1 MRNIPT
7 HSSTMQEKLALDK
20 VLAWLA
26 AEHSAASLDSIEKLG
41 SALEILGS
49 LGLTAVQR
57 FKVLEMF
64 FLRTNQ
70 LQASLTV
77 ELSVATLPLS
87 TDLRLRAEHL
97 AAAFDLLARGFVAVV
112 MGLSRSATLKAAHPP
127 ADVVC
132 LAMSSLHKQAQTL
145 MLACTPLPAELWQHA
160 LNTLRL
166 FQADQAN
173 PRLADEF
180 NRMLALAVAQPESFT
195 AYELAYLIDYLQAI
209 PSKILWL
216 SSQDSLPHS
225 AWWLDPSRD
234 QPPYALARRRPP
246 AHEVNLFVFDCTPLA
261 HMAREQLAE
270 LASGTPPATLGLPP
284 AAITEDARNTLTAAA
299 DRWSGP
305 IKRQQARRQANY
317 RVEICASA
325 GALWHY
331 LGGDGKVDMEA
342 AYPLATSN
350 WLVTNE
356 STGGYALF
364 HVAGTCTGLRCGT
377 ALGMRLIEA
386 NSWSVCLVRRVR
398 SDNSAHI
405 EMGLEL
411 IAATAQAVR
420 LAYHGTDAS
429 VPALLLP
436 AQPALQRGEMLLTLR
451 GQFSPGTFT
460 LLADDVSGIHLC
472 DCETGQL
479 AMHTS
484 SIEIFEFTRRSPQS
498 VR

>member
-1 MRNIPT
+1 
-7 HSSTMQEKLALDK
+7 MQEKLALDK

-26 AEHSAASLDSIEKLG
+26 ADQSAACLGSMEKLG
-41 SALEILGS
+41 MALEILAG
-49 LGLTAVQR
+49 LGLTAAQR
-57 FKVLEMF
+57 FKILELF

-77 ELSVATLPLS
+77 ELSAATLPLT
-87 TDLRLRAEHL
+87 TDLRQRAEHL
-97 AAAFDLLARGFVAVV
+97 GAAFDLLARGFVSVV
-112 MGLSRSATLKAAHPP
+112 MGLSRSGPLKAPRP
-127 ADVVC
+127 LADVVW
-132 LAMSSLHKQAQTL
+132 LAMRSLHKQAQTL

-173 PRLADEF
+173 PRLTDEF
-180 NRMLALAVAQPESFT
+180 NRMLALAVVQPESFT
-195 AYELAYLIDYLQAI
+195 AHELAFLIDYLQAI
-209 PSKILWL
+209 PAKILWL
-216 SSQDSLPHS
+216 APEDSLPHS
-225 AWWLDPSRD
+225 AWWLDPSHD
-234 QPPYALARRRPP
+234 QPPYAFARRRPP

-261 HMAREQLAE
+261 RMAREHLAE
-270 LASGTPPATLGLPP
+270 LASGTPPATLQLPP
-284 AAITEDARNTLTAAA
+284 AATTEDSRNTLTAAA
-299 DRWSGP
+299 NRWSGP
-305 IKRQQARRQANY
+305 IKRQQTRRQANY

-331 LGGDGKVDMEA
+331 LGGDGKANMEA
-342 AYPLATSN
+342 AYPRATSD

-364 HVAGTCTGLRCGT
+364 HVAGTCSGLRCGV
-377 ALGMRLIEA
+377 ALGMRLLEA
-386 NSWSVCLVRRVR
+386 NSWSICIVRRAR
-398 SDNSAHI
+398 SDNLAHF
-405 EMGLEL
+405 ELGLEL

-436 AQPALQRGEMLLTLR
+436 AQPALQRGETLLTLR

-460 LLADDVSGIHLC
+460 LLADDLSGIHLC

-479 AMHTS
+479 AMLTS